1 VTSVVPGGTSQQAVE
16 ATTDAQGG
24 GRGHLAL
31 KKVLGP
37 AHIWG
42 LGVGI
47 VLVGEY
53 MGWNFSVQKGGMFGA
68 LIAAWVVGVLYTC
81 VAMIDSEVT
90 STVAAAGGQYT
101 QAKHMIGPLMAFN
114 VGLFLVLEYTM
125 LAAADANV
133 MSYLV
138 STIANHLGYTGDV
151 NQYAFIILAVMVL
164 AFLNYRGVL
173 TTLSINLVIT
183 AIAALAIV
191 VLFVATQGWST
202 DAQLHFQ
209 GLVSYHAN
217 ALPYGW
223 LGVLAAFQFGMWYYL
238 GIEGTCQAA
247 EECRS
252 AARSIPL
259 GTMTGIITLLIAAV
273 LTWYVCAGS
282 LPWQYLGVS
291 ITPLFD
297 TALVN
302 AGGAVAGLLAVG
314 TVFATLAS
322 ANGCINDASRAWFS
336 MGRDNYLPSWFGAI
350 HPRYRTPF
358 RAILFLVPVA
368 IAFAILPV
376 LLNKPELLAT
386 VITFSI
392 LSALLMYS
400 FMVPNMFRFRK
411 LWPVGVL
418 HRGYTH
424 PLHPLPAIT
433 LAVIAA
439 LVLFA
444 TFLGYGT
451 TLVTLVIFYLLASI
465 WFVLFRYK
473 YVRRGKQFSM
483 PWPRPKGY

>member
-1 VTSVVPGGTSQQAVE
+1 MTDVQASTLAAAAAPSTE
-16 ATTDAQGG
+16 
-24 GRGHLAL
+24 GRESLSL
-31 KKVLGP
+31 SKVLGP
-37 AHIWG
+37 VHIWG

-53 MGWNFSVQKGGMFGA
+53 MGWNFAVGKGGMFGA

-125 LAAADANV
+125 LEASDANV
-133 MSYLV
+133 MSYLATTV
-138 STIANHLGYTGDV
+138 AGQLGYHGSV
-151 NQYAFIILAVMVL
+151 NQYAFIVLAIMIL

-173 TTLSINLVIT
+173 ATLSVNFVIT
-183 AIAALAIV
+183 AIAFIAIV
-191 VLFVATQGWST
+191 VLFLGVEGYNPTS
-202 DAQLHFQ
+202 QLHFA
-209 GLVSYHAN
+209 GLTSSLSN
-217 ALPYGW
+217 GLPYGW
-223 LGVLAAFQFGMWYYL
+223 LGVFAALQFGMWYYL

-259 GTMTGIITLLIAAV
+259 GTMTGIITLLIAAA
-273 LTWYVCAGS
+273 LTWFVCAGL

-297 TALVN
+297 AALMT
-302 AGGAVAGLLAVG
+302 GTKFLAVFLAIG
-314 TVFATLAS
+314 TILATLAS

-358 RAILFLVPVA
+358 RSIVFLVPIAV
-368 IAFAILPV
+368 AFAILPV
-376 LLNKPELLAT
+376 LLNKPELLST
-386 VITFSI
+386 IITFSI

-411 LWPVGVL
+411 LWPLGSL

-424 PLHPLPAIT
+424 PFHPLPAVT
-433 LAVIAA
+433 LGFIAV
-439 LVLFA
+439 LVFFA

-451 TLVTLVIFYLLASI
+451 TLVTLVVFYLLASV
-465 WFVLFRYK
+465 WFVFFRYR
-473 YVRRGKQFSM
+473 YVARGRQFTM
-483 PWPRPKGY
+483 PWPRPRGY

>member
-1 VTSVVPGGTSQQAVE
+1 VTSVDVNRPPTPPTSGAPPRDRL
-16 ATTDAQGG
+16 T
-24 GRGHLAL
+24 LS
-31 KKVLGP
+31 KVLGP
-37 AHIWG
+37 IHIWG

-53 MGWNFSVQKGGMFGA
+53 MGWNFAVEKGGMFGA
-68 LIAAWVVGVLYTC
+68 LMAAWLVGILYTC

-125 LAAADANV
+125 LEAADANV
-133 MSYLV
+133 MSYLA
-138 STIANHLGYTGDV
+138 STVATRLGYTGTV
-151 NQYAFIILAVMVL
+151 NQYAFIVLAVMVL

-173 TTLSINLVIT
+173 ATLSVNFIIT
-183 AIAALAIV
+183 AVAFVAIL
-191 VLFVATQGWST
+191 VLFVGSRGWEPNGSMHM
-202 DAQLHFQ
+202 A
-209 GLVSYHAN
+209 GLAGDVTN
-217 ALPYGW
+217 GLPYGW
-223 LGVLAAFQFGMWYYL
+223 LGVLAALQFGMWYYL

-273 LTWYVCAGS
+273 ITWYVSAGT

-297 TALVN
+297 VALVN
-302 AGGAVAGLLAVG
+302 GSGFLAVLLAVG
-314 TVFATLAS
+314 TILATLAS

-336 MGRDNYLPSWFGAI
+336 MGRDNYLPAWFGAI

-358 RAILFLVPVA
+358 RSILFLVPVG
-368 IAFAILPV
+368 IAFALLPV
-376 LLNKPELLAT
+376 LLDKPELLAT

-392 LSALLMYS
+392 LSALLMYA

-411 LWPVGVL
+411 LWPLGTL

-433 LAVIAA
+433 LGILAA
-439 LVLFA
+439 AVLFA

-451 TLVTLVIFYLLASI
+451 TLVTLVVFYLLASI
-465 WFVLFRYK
+465 WFVAFRYR
-473 YVRRGKQFSM
+473 YVRRGRQFSM

>member
-1 VTSVVPGGTSQQAVE
+1 MTDLQQRPPETPGPPAPPREGLTLS
-16 ATTDAQGG
+16 
-24 GRGHLAL
+24 
-31 KKVLGP
+31 KVLGP
-37 AHIWG
+37 IHIWG

-53 MGWNFSVQKGGMFGA
+53 MGWNFAVGKGGMFGA

-125 LAAADANV
+125 LEAADANV
-133 MSYLV
+133 MSYLATTV
-138 STIANHLGYTGDV
+138 SSQLGYNGSV
-151 NQYAFIILAVMVL
+151 NQYAFIVLAIMVL

-173 TTLSINLVIT
+173 ATLSVNFVIT
-183 AIAALAIV
+183 AIAFIAIV
-191 VLFVATQGWST
+191 VLFFGVEGFAPTS
-202 DAQLHFQ
+202 QLHFA
-209 GLVSYHAN
+209 GLTSSHAN
-217 ALPYGW
+217 GLPYGW
-223 LGVLAAFQFGMWYYL
+223 LGVFAALQFGMWYYL

-259 GTMTGIITLLIAAV
+259 GTMTGIITLLIAAA
-273 LTWYVCAGS
+273 LTWFVCAG
-282 LPWQYLGVS
+282 LMPWQYLGVS

-297 TALVN
+297 AALMT
-302 AGGAVAGLLAVG
+302 GTKFLAVLLAIG
-314 TVFATLAS
+314 TILATLAS

-336 MGRDNYLPSWFGAI
+336 MGRDHYLPAWFGAI

-358 RAILFLVPVA
+358 RSIVFLVPVGV
-368 IAFAILPV
+368 AFAVLPV
-376 LLNKPELLAT
+376 LLNKPELLGT
-386 VITFSI
+386 IITFSI

-400 FMVPNMFRFRK
+400 FMVPNMFRVRK
-411 LWPVGVL
+411 LWPIGVL

-424 PLHPLPAIT
+424 PFHPLPALT
-433 LAVIAA
+433 LGLIAA
-439 LVLFA
+439 MVFFA

-451 TLVTLVIFYLLASI
+451 TLVTLVVFYLLASV
-465 WFVLFRYK
+465 WFVVFRYR
-473 YVRRGKQFSM
+473 YVARGRQFTM
-483 PWPRPKGY
+483 PWPRPNGY

>member
-1 VTSVVPGGTSQQAVE
+1 
-16 ATTDAQGG
+16 
-24 GRGHLAL
+24 
-31 KKVLGP
+31 
-37 AHIWG
+37 
-42 LGVGI
+42 
-47 VLVGEY
+47 
-53 MGWNFSVQKGGMFGA
+53 MGWNFAVGKGGMFGA

-125 LAAADANV
+125 LEAADANV
-133 MSYLV
+133 MSYLATTV
-138 STIANHLGYTGDV
+138 SSQLGYTGSV
-151 NQYAFIILAVMVL
+151 NQYAFIVLAIMVL

-173 TTLSINLVIT
+173 ATLSVNFVIT
-183 AIAALAIV
+183 AIAFVAIV
-191 VLFVATQGWST
+191 VLFFGTKGFDPAS
-202 DAQLHFQ
+202 QLHFE
-209 GLVSYHAN
+209 GLTSSHAN
-217 ALPYGW
+217 GLPYGW
-223 LGVLAAFQFGMWYYL
+223 LGVFAALQFGMWYYL

-259 GTMTGIITLLIAAV
+259 GTMTGIITLLIAAA
-273 LTWYVCAGS
+273 LTWFVCAG
-282 LPWQYLGVS
+282 LMPWQYLGVS

-297 TALVN
+297 AALMT
-302 AGGAVAGLLAVG
+302 GTKFLAVLLAIG
-314 TVFATLAS
+314 TILATLAS

-336 MGRDNYLPSWFGAI
+336 MGRDNYLPAWFGAI

-358 RAILFLVPVA
+358 RSIVFLVPIAV
-368 IAFAILPV
+368 AFAVLPV
-376 LLNKPELLAT
+376 LLDKPELLGT
-386 VITFSI
+386 IITFSI

-411 LWPVGVL
+411 LWPLGTL

-424 PLHPLPAIT
+424 PFHPLPALT
-433 LAVIAA
+433 LALIAA
-439 LVLFA
+439 LVFFA

-451 TLVTLVIFYLLASI
+451 TLVTLVIFYLLASV
-465 WFVLFRYK
+465 WFVLFRYR
-473 YVRRGKQFSM
+473 YVARGRQFTM

>member
-1 VTSVVPGGTSQQAVE
+1 MTSVAPGTSPDGPQT
-16 ATTDAQGG
+16 ATD
-24 GRGHLAL
+24 GRGASSRLAL

-125 LAAADANV
+125 LEAADANV
-133 MSYLV
+133 VSYLV
-138 STIANHLGYTGDV
+138 STIATHLGYTGTV
-151 NQYAFIILAVMVL
+151 NQYAFIVLTIMIL

-173 TTLSINLVIT
+173 MTLSINFVIT
-183 AIAALAIV
+183 AFAAIAIV
-191 VLFVATQGWST
+191 VLFLSLQGWSP
-202 DAQLHFQ
+202 DAQLHFN
-209 GLVSYHAN
+209 GLVSSQAN

-259 GTMTGIITLLIAAV
+259 GTMTGIITLLLAAV
-273 LTWYVCAGS
+273 LTWYVCAGT

-297 TALVN
+297 AALVST
-302 AGGAVAGLLAVG
+302 GGVVVTLLALG
-314 TVFATLAS
+314 TVFATYAS

-336 MGRDNYLPSWFGAI
+336 MGRDNYLPAWFGAI

-376 LLNKPELLAT
+376 LLDKPELLAT

-411 LWPVGVL
+411 LWPIGVL

-433 LAVIAA
+433 LAIIAL

-451 TLVTLVIFYLLASI
+451 TLLTLVSFYLLASI
-465 WFVLFRYK
+465 WFVVFRYK
-473 YVRRGKQFSM
+473 YVRRGKQFTM